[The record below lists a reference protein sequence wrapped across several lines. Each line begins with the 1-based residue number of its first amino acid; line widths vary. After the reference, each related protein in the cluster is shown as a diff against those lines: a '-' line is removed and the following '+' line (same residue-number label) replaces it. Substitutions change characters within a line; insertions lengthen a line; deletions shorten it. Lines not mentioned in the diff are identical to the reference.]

1 MDKKDK
7 VVATITKDESGELE
21 DIAHLRR
28 AAKRILVDVERDN
41 RAWWKKLKKKYR
53 LKPDDY
59 VLDFDTRE
67 IRKTN

>member
-1 MDKKDK
+1 MAKKDK

-28 AAKRILVDVERDN
+28 AGKRILVDVERDH
-41 RAWWKKLKKKYR
+41 RAWWKKIKKKYR

-59 VLDFDTRE
+59 VINFDTQE